1 MSQPG
6 AMIMAHPPM
15 PMTDDPLPSSFGGPG
30 AASSL
35 GVRDYLV
42 RFGYLDPE
50 VQSAGAVAKALWGFQ
65 RLHRLPLTGVPDVMT
80 LGVMH
85 LPRCGNPDLGKP
97 APIPHI
103 WSVTELICET
113 ANAPAS
119 MTLKEVQQACSLAA
133 ACWQPHL
140 PFGVRVGRGGSE
152 TSVTIRFV
160 VGDHGDGCAVG
171 GDWGVLGHA
180 FILPGRGGRLI
191 GEIHLDARVKWS
203 LTTEGEAGAFSLVTE
218 LSHQLGHIFGLG
230 HSMTTGTAMYPVHRW
245 MRSTPARQDLVAL
258 RALRE
263 APTSLWQRL
272 RYRLRLG

>member
-1 MSQPG
+1 
-6 AMIMAHPPM
+6 MIMAYSLI
-15 PMTDDPLPSSFGGPG
+15 PMTDDSRSLSLNGPP
-30 AASSL
+30 AAAPL

-50 VQSAGAVAKALWGFQ
+50 ADGSAAVAKALWGFQ

-85 LPRCGNPDLGKP
+85 LPRCGNPDLGTP
-97 APIPHI
+97 TPVPHI

-113 ANAPAS
+113 VNAPAS
-119 MTLKEVQQACSLAA
+119 MTLKEVREACTLAA

-140 PFGVRVGRGGSE
+140 PFGVSVGRGGSE
-152 TSVTIRFV
+152 TSVAIRFV

-203 LTTEGEAGAFSLVTE
+203 LTTEGEEGSLNLVTG
-218 LSHQLGHIFGLG
+218 LSHQLGHILGLG
-230 HSMTTGTAMYPVHRW
+230 HSMTTGTTMYPVHRW
-245 MRSTPARQDLVAL
+245 MRSTPARQDVVAL
-258 RALRE
+258 RALRDV
-263 APTSLWQRL
+263 PTSLWQRL
-272 RYRLRLG
+272 SYRLRLG